1 MIDFYWPWALA
12 LIVLPIIVRWLAK
25 PVSSSADALRLPIY
39 TTLRSLS
46 SAQNTQSASHW
57 MPMLLLWLLWSSLVV
72 ALARPHWVGDPLPL
86 PVNKRDMLLAVD
98 ISRSMAEGDML
109 IGQQYTTRIDA
120 VKGVVSDFVKNRTS
134 DRLGLILFGEQAFLQ
149 TPLTFD
155 RKTVGTQLLEAQLG
169 FAGNATAIGDAIG
182 VAIKRLRDRPA
193 QSRVLI
199 LLTDGANT
207 AGTNPKD
214 AAIVAD
220 EAGIRIHTIGI
231 GATSKQERDF
241 FGRVR
246 TVNPSADLDETTLR
260 FIAKRTGG
268 QYFRAQDPQELKAV
282 YKTLDELE
290 PSPQEQIFRPTKS
303 ILHWPLSFA
312 FFVLLLITFVSR
324 RFAQ

>member
-12 LIVLPIIVRWLAK
+12 QIVLPIIVRWLAK

-109 IGQQYTTRIDA
+109 
-120 VKGVVSDFVKNRTS
+120 RTS